1 MFTLPH
7 TLFIY
12 TFIRHVQRHLAL
24 YNGITPQLTVIFRF
38 LSNPQH
44 LIPSLFKRTTA
55 DRQYYSSDPP
65 PTPQVGFQNASN
77 VFRNLK

>member
-1 MFTLPH
+1 MFSLPD

-24 YNGITPQLTVIFRF
+24 YNGITPQLTAIFSF

-44 LIPSLFKRTTA
+44 LLIPSLFKLTTA
-55 DRQYYSSDPP
+55 DSTTMVTPRPP
-65 PTPQVGFQNASN
+65 KVGFQNASN
-77 VFRNLK
+77 VFRNPK